1 MSQIHASVSGV
12 PSVATTYVTD
22 SGNAVPAANLLNV
35 LGGSGIQTTGSG
47 NTITINLTQVIPS
60 YVNVTNAMSPY
71 DVTATDFM
79 MSCDSSTGVITI
91 RLPDAPT
98 QYDQFIIKDRTG
110 NASTSTVTVTTVSGV
125 VLIDGSTSYQ
135 FVDDYESLRVLFN
148 GTSYEGL

>member
-1 MSQIHASVSGV
+1 MSQIHASVSST

-22 SGNAVPAANLLNV
+22 SGNAVPVANILNV
-35 LGGSGIQTTGSG
+35 LGGSGIATTGVG
-47 NTITINLTQVIPS
+47 NTVTINLTQVIPS

-71 DVTATDFM
+71 AVTATDFM

-91 RLPDAPT
+91 QLPDSPT

-125 VLIDGSTSYQ
+125 VLIDGATSYQ